1 MTRVMLSIS
10 AMASKGAMQGRE
22 VESGCLRYE
31 DERAEIRCPAIG
43 KLCRVNGL
51 YQVHDLGAVEAELE
65 CVRASCEA
73 HMKFPVG
80 DVVGLDRRPRLVF
93 GCIVLL

>member
-1 MTRVMLSIS
+1 MTRVKLSIS

-51 YQVHDLGAVEAELE
+51 GGVVHRAAAVLANQ
-65 CVRASCEA
+65 A
-73 HMKFPVG
+73 
-80 DVVGLDRRPRLVF
+80 
-93 GCIVLL
+93 